1 MAITKIGT
9 PELFDFSSLNTGL
22 KLPTGNT
29 ASRPSG
35 PSTGEWRFN
44 TDLKYVE
51 YYDSGTWRQID
62 TEAQVPDPITTDLV
76 ISWDTTQTDGTGSTG
91 DLLALDGTSVTSGNS
106 GGVVKTG
113 AAYQDPSGN
122 QGWFFQVDNSSVSS
136 QGNVYSSVNMSD
148 STFMNTTN
156 TNWSL
161 EVWCRIDG
169 KNTDSSGSGGAVF
182 ANSWQGGSVQAGE
195 NFVLGLY
202 GVSSTSTAGGF
213 HSLVRTGGGTTYVN
227 IGPASGPNYGNWSQ
241 VVWVADSANSD
252 VEVYVNGA
260 SLGAPN
266 PISVPAGTPQTGSY
280 PLYIGNRIG
289 ASSYRSWNGIFRIC
303 RMYKTALTAANVLNN
318 FDANKATFGL

>member
-9 PELFDFSSLNTGL
+9 PELFDFSSLNTAL
-22 KLPTGNT
+22 QLPTGNT

-62 TEAQVPDPITTDLV
+62 TEAQTPDPITTDLV
-76 ISWDTTQTDGTGSTG
+76 LSWDTTQTDGAGSTG
-91 DLLALDGTSVTSGNS
+91 DLLALNGTSVTSQNS
-106 GGVVKTG
+106 SFVVKTG

-122 QGWFFQVDNSSVSS
+122 QGWFFPVDNTNISN
-136 QGNVYSSVNMSD
+136 QGNIYSNVNMND

-169 KNTDSSGSGGAVF
+169 KNTDSSGSGGAVW
-182 ANSWQGGSVQAGE
+182 ANSWQAGGAGVE
-195 NFVLGLY
+195 NFILGLY

-213 HSLVRTGGGTTYVN
+213 HSLVRTGGGTTYLN

-241 VVWVADSANSD
+241 VVWVADGANSD

-260 SLGAPN
+260 SLGSPN
-266 PISVPAGTPQTGSY
+266 PISIPAGTPQTSAY

-289 ASSYRSWNGIFRIC
+289 DPSYRSWNGIFRIC